1 MKIASNE
8 QDRISDIASNRGG
21 MTRVQSFPPIVSEQ
35 SKLLILGSMP
45 EKYGG
50 KTVCRASLIMWLTDF
65 IYVKDELL

>member
-21 MTRVQSFPPIVSEQ
+21 MTRVQSFPPIASEQ

-45 EKYGG
+45 EKYGENG
-50 KTVCRASLIMWLTDF
+50 VPRVTDS
-65 IYVKDELL
+65 VR